1 VRLEW
6 QRQDGSDGQVDLAR
20 RADAVTIGRSPEATV
35 TLWHGSVTHP
45 LHARVRRE
53 AGGWVVE
60 DLGSTNGTFVRT
72 RGARRSA
79 PAAVR
84 AGDVIEIGGHGIRVK
99 GADGR
104 RVEGSGTMVL
114 GERAELTP
122 AKRRVLRELARRPD
136 GTRPTIQQVAA
147 ALHLAPATVK
157 DHVDGLCDALNI
169 AGGAGRLDR
178 LVKEAERQSLT

>member
-1 VRLEW
+1 M
-6 QRQDGSDGQVDLAR
+6 AR
-20 RADAVTIGRSPEATV
+20 RADAVTIGRSPRATV
-35 TLWHGSVTHP
+35 SLWHGSVTDP

-72 RGARRSA
+72 RGVRHAS

-84 AGDVIEIGGHGIRVK
+84 AGDVIEIGVHGIRVK
-99 GADGR
+99 GEDER
-104 RVEGSGTMVL
+104 RGQGGGTLVL

-122 AKRRVLRELARRPD
+122 AKRRVLRALARRPD
-136 GTRPTIQQVAA
+136 GTRPTIQEAA
-147 ALHLAPATVK
+147 ATLHLAPATIK
-157 DHVDGLCDALNI
+157 DHVDGLCDALDV

-178 LVKEAERQSLT
+178 LVKEAERQGLT